1 MDKEE
6 FYEFIHENFSL
17 DGAALRLIQNILDYI
32 ETASGDESDQYLLA
46 CDLLSGIGLSDAEL
60 RQIAF

>member
-6 FYEFIHENFSL
+6 FYEFIRENFSL

-32 ETASGDESDQYLLA
+32 ETASSDENDQYLLA